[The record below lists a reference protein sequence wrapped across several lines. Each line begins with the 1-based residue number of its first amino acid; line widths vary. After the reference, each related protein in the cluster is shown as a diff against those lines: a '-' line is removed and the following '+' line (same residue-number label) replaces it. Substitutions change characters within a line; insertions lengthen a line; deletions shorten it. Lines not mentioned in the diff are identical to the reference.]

1 MPKISLSDAT
11 AAAKFAT
18 DIGEK
23 LGVLSARTAEL
34 VIKNHSG
41 HALTLFATATGQTGG
56 YGSGFFAKNEAPDD
70 TVPNDW
76 EEVCGIESN
85 HAGAIGVVIYH
96 IANDVYAVMY
106 AAAPKQAAER
116 AHVRLVYGKGW
127 AGLSQSGKQYIANTY
142 LQMMDW
148 NDGTLRSRTSA
159 YGYTLSC
166 SLSGYNEIAVT
177 FEIGT
182 DASVAYGLYSVS
194 QKKFLCV
201 STASAWVESKF
212 QHTHEETRDDQL
224 IWADGTEGDLVVP
237 FTWAGLGGTQT
248 LSFAGVPENEG
259 LQLSYRNITGRV
271 KLWRG
276 FTPWLIT
283 EKDGHYCLQATLE
296 SQYLWMDDDQP
307 YVTHSGNPDKT
318 SALFDFVKLGT

>member
-1 MPKISLSDAT
+1 MPKVSLSDAT
-11 AAAKFAT
+11 AAAKLVT

-23 LGVLSARTAEL
+23 LGVLSARSAEF

-41 HALTLFATATGQTGG
+41 HTLTLFATATGQTGG
-56 YGSGFFAKNEAPDD
+56 YGSGFFAKNEDPDD
-70 TVPNDW
+70 TVANDW

-85 HAGAIGVVIYH
+85 NAGAIGVVIYH

-106 AAAPKQAAER
+106 AASPKSTSDR
-116 AHVRLVYGKGW
+116 AHVRLVYGKDW
-127 AGLSQSGKQYIANTY
+127 AGLSDAGKQYVANTY

-166 SLSGYNEIAVT
+166 RLSGNDEISVT

-182 DASVAYGLYSVS
+182 DSSATYGLYSVS
-194 QKKFLCV
+194 QKKYLCV
-201 STASAWVESKF
+201 PTASPWVDSKF
-212 QHTHEETRDDQL
+212 QHTHEESRDDQL
-224 IWADGTEGDLVVP
+224 IWADGTDGDLVVP
-237 FTWAGLGGTQT
+237 FTWNGFGAAQT
-248 LSFAGVPENEG
+248 LTFAGVPENEG
-259 LQLSYRNITGRV
+259 LQLSYRNLTGRV

-276 FTPWLIT
+276 VTPWSI
-283 EKDGHYCLQATLE
+283 ESKNGHYTLYATEE

-307 YVTHSGNPDKT
+307 YVTHSGDPDKT
-318 SALFDFVKLGT
+318 SALFDLVKLGT